1 MNQSLELHN
10 NIFSCERH
18 LCIVLFH
25 LHLHLVNYHIN
36 LRVYLVHHGLKP
48 STGGLIVTLLSPEFL
63 HLSIEICLLELLE
76 ARPKVA
82 GPVSHEV
89 IGF

>member
-10 NIFSCERH
+10 NILACRWH
-18 LCIVLFH
+18 LGIVLFH

-48 STGGLIVTLLSPEFL
+48 STGGLIVTLLGPEFL
-63 HLSIEICLLELLE
+63 HFSIEICLLELLE
-76 ARPKVA
+76 ACPKVA